1 MNKDKKSK
9 SKEIDDDDVF
19 WISPDRLVAL
29 TDGVFA
35 ITMTILVL
43 ELRAETLWHYEH
55 WVEFYSYGLGFFS
68 LGVFWTLHHY
78 IFHFIKRSTGG
89 LVWLNIAFLAFSSLV
104 PFWTVV
110 INKASESPFPEYI
123 AFYYGLYM
131 ITVFLTLIGLW
142 QFATKNKYLVGRD
155 FNPRIVPAFYKVILV
170 GIIILVISSVGSI
183 LPGYLSN
190 LGYLL
195 FASAAWFLVATIYG
209 PHKIFK

>member
-1 MNKDKKSK
+1 MKMIRKDENMDMENKILSKKNK
-9 SKEIDDDDVF
+9 DDDVF

-142 QFATKNKYLVGRD
+142 QFATKNKYLVGSD
-155 FNPRIVPAFYKVILV
+155 FDPKIVPAFNKVIFV
-170 GIIILVISSVGSI
+170 GIIILVFL
-183 LPGYLSN
+183 LP
-190 LGYLL
+190 
-195 FASAAWFLVATIYG
+195 F
-209 PHKIFK
+209 